1 MLMNLLYCLGQAM
14 ILLLLAPM
22 VSGIVK
28 KLKAFMQNRIGSSI
42 FQEYFDIYK
51 WWRKPTML
59 TPHTSIVFILAPCV
73 YFITT
78 LAAASMLPNFI
89 GGKANFGDVF
99 VFVYLFALGRF
110 FMAGFLS

>member
-51 WWRKPTML
+51 WWRKRKIDSL
-59 TPHTSIVFILAPCV
+59 LFCV
-73 YFITT
+73 Y
-78 LAAASMLPNFI
+78 
-89 GGKANFGDVF
+89 G
-99 VFVYLFALGRF
+99 
-110 FMAGFLS
+110 